1 MGKLLSQECGID
13 NSGEDNT
20 DGNDE
25 MQEMI
30 REAFGVLPIHAHD
43 MGVDDPP
50 SLSGCY
56 IARPFNPCSNK
67 SVVDSHI
74 GGWHK

>member
-1 MGKLLSQECGID
+1 
-13 NSGEDNT
+13 
-20 DGNDE
+20 
-25 MQEMI
+25 MI

-43 MGVDDPP
+43 MGVDDFP